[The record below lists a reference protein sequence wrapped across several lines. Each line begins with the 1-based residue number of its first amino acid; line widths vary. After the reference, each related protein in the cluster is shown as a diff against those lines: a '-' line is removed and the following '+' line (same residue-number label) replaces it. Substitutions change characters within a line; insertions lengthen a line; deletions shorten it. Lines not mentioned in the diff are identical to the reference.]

1 MRMGGGGE
9 GVKEEKR
16 CPRLL
21 YRNSRCIIISGIFE
35 RRSSKPRLIF
45 ASYKRHVPPIC
56 RAEVGSK
63 IKVCRPLY
71 PARNRARPVAQ
82 RWKSTVF
89 VSAYSLYFLFQF
101 NSPTFHR
108 SHESVSNS
116 CRKKIYFT
124 IEYRVSFPEKKKK
137 KKSFRSFSTQT
148 GIPSR
153 FPISESKFT
162 SVGLIDRFGS
172 PYQLRAR
179 YREVFSRYATVAANF
194 RESKRRLR
202 TVLLSFYRWPL
213 ANGTAVRH
221 AFVHK
226 ECAYHTS
233 IYIYLL
239 TPLPAPSC
247 ASSRDRK

>member
-1 MRMGGGGE
+1 MS
-9 GVKEEKR
+9 
-16 CPRLL
+16 
-21 YRNSRCIIISGIFE
+21 SRSRFKDKSLSSVISGKKSRTTCCTTLKINCI
-35 RRSSKPRLIF
+35 RLCIF
-45 ASYKRHVPPIC
+45 ALFSFPIQFSYVSSVSRIRV
-56 RAEVGSK
+56 E
-63 IKVCRPLY
+63 
-71 PARNRARPVAQ
+71 
-82 RWKSTVF
+82 F
-89 VSAYSLYFLFQF
+89 VSQENLFHDRISSF
-101 NSPTFHR
+101 
-108 SHESVSNS
+108 VS
-116 CRKKIYFT
+116 RK
-124 IEYRVSFPEKKKK
+124 KKKK

-194 RESKRRLR
+194 RESKWRLR